1 MGQSLRRRRE
11 AHHRFARS
19 TRAPCHRDRHQG
31 KELSNEKEGRQG
43 EDDRTPNECRLAQNR
58 SQGVEIKPPG
68 GSVSD
73 RRSGSVS
80 ERRQQGSFNV
90 AIHRRLLATLWLSA
104 PMNRS
109 SFMPK
114 IARMSFIHAFFKLMI
129 ARMSFIHDRFR
140 LIIA

>member
-80 ERRQQGSFNV
+80 ERRQQHGQYAARLPRS
-90 AIHRRLLATLWLSA
+90 RRVDRALLLASSYASA
-104 PMNRS
+104 SRRSDPLPISEVNRNQAYHPVTNDPWS
-109 SFMPK
+109 G
-114 IARMSFIHAFFKLMI
+114 
-129 ARMSFIHDRFR
+129 
-140 LIIA
+140 